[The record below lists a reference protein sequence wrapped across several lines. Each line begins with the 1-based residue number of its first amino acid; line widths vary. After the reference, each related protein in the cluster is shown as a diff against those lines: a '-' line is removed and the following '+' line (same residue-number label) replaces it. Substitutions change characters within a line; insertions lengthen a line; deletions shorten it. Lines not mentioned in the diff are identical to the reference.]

1 MTAMCVVSFSIYFVS
16 LKNYASIPIFKY
28 NVECVEHLYT
38 ALLKKLVLQNNR
50 ILNAL

>member
-1 MTAMCVVSFSIYFVS
+1 MQEIYFVS